1 MHASCLMHAS
11 SCLLTQVIAAG
22 EVTYPPTQSGSL
34 EEGVDNSKLRMLL
47 HALLQRARQ
56 TGGPL

>member
-1 MHASCLMHAS
+1 M
-11 SCLLTQVIAAG
+11 QVIAAG

-56 TGGPL
+56 TGGPLRTDPRAVTL